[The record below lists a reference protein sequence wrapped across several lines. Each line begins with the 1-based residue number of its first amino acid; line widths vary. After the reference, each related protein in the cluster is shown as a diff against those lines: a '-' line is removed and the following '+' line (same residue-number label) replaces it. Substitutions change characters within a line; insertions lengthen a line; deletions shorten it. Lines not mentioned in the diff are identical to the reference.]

1 MKFQLLST
9 DKFQGLKVDMHL
21 WTIDLFQGQVGALLK
36 GLEKGRCQRCV
47 MDKNQGLTAG
57 SQQGVQ
63 TDKCQFRIPAID
75 MIQGLV
81 SQRSLLDRC
90 YPGMRIF
97 PLFPF
102 DKQLI
107 ERIFNIY
114 LHRFCVPNHLTRKY
128 FRFQYQ
134 MISFCFELINKRKL
148 VKVAHALSPQP

>member
-47 MDKNQGLTAG
+47 MDKMMKIDKNQGLMAG
-57 SQQGVQ
+57 SQKGVQ

-81 SQRSLLDRC
+81 SQHSLLDRF
-90 YPGMRIF
+90 YPVMRIF
-97 PLFPF
+97 PLFPS
-102 DKQLI
+102 DIQ
-107 ERIFNIY
+107 
-114 LHRFCVPNHLTRKY
+114 
-128 FRFQYQ
+128 
-134 MISFCFELINKRKL
+134 
-148 VKVAHALSPQP
+148 

>member
-21 WTIDLFQGQVGALLK
+21 WTIDLFQGLVGALLK

-47 MDKNQGLTAG
+47 MDKNQGLMAG

-81 SQRSLLDRC
+81 SQHSLLDRF
-90 YPGMRIF
+90 YPVMRIF
-97 PLFPF
+97 PLFPS
-102 DKQLI
+102 DIQ
-107 ERIFNIY
+107 
-114 LHRFCVPNHLTRKY
+114 
-128 FRFQYQ
+128 
-134 MISFCFELINKRKL
+134 
-148 VKVAHALSPQP
+148 